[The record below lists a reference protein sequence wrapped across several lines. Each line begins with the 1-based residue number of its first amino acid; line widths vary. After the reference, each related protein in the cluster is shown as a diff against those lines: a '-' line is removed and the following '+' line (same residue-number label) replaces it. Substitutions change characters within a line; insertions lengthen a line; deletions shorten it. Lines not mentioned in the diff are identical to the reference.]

1 MSGIVKEYSLLLK
14 DIIMTLTKTQFLC
27 VQPKTEYAREKF
39 DSYMDK
45 LHSCRIVIDREQ
57 TYVLASIT
65 NRYSFEMGKEYDE
78 NWEVIK

>member
-1 MSGIVKEYSLLLK
+1 MSGLVKEYSLLLK

-27 VQPKTEYAREKF
+27 VQPRTEYAREKF

-78 NWEVIK
+78 NWEIIK

>member
-1 MSGIVKEYSLLLK
+1 MSGLVKEYSLLLK
-14 DIIMTLTKTQFLC
+14 DIIMTLTKTQFVC

-45 LHSCRIVIDREQ
+45 LHSCRIVIDKEH

-65 NRYSFEMGKEYDE
+65 NKYSFEMGKEYDE
-78 NWEVIK
+78 NWEIIK

>member
-1 MSGIVKEYSLLLK
+1 MSGLVKEYSLLLK
-14 DIIMTLTKTQFLC
+14 DLIMTLTKTQFLC
-27 VQPKTEYAREKF
+27 VQPRTEYAREKF

-78 NWEVIK
+78 NWEIIK

>member
-1 MSGIVKEYSLLLK
+1 MSGLVKEYSLLLK
-14 DIIMTLTKTQFLC
+14 DLIMTLTKTQFVC

-45 LHSCRIVIDREQ
+45 LHSCRVVIDKEQ

-78 NWEVIK
+78 NWEIIK

>member
-1 MSGIVKEYSLLLK
+1 MSGLVKEYSLLLK

>member
-1 MSGIVKEYSLLLK
+1 MSGLVKEYSLLLK
-14 DIIMTLTKTQFLC
+14 DIIMTLTKTQFVC
-27 VQPKTEYAREKF
+27 VQPKTDYAREKF

-45 LHSCRIVIDREQ
+45 LHSCRIVIDKEQ

>member
-1 MSGIVKEYSLLLK
+1 MSGLVKEYSLLLK
-14 DIIMTLTKTQFLC
+14 DLIMTLTKTQFVC

-45 LHSCRIVIDREQ
+45 LHSCRIVIDKEQ

-78 NWEVIK
+78 NWEIIK

>member
-1 MSGIVKEYSLLLK
+1 MSGLVKEYSLLLK
-14 DIIMTLTKTQFLC
+14 DIIMTLTKTQFVC

-78 NWEVIK
+78 NWEIIK